1 MLIIKNT
8 TKTENIIA
16 ASGHTFPAGQEVP
29 VANEV
34 YTRLLRDNFIQT
46 QIKIGA
52 LVVTNHHPAVDH
64 QITEIETTEDVTREW
79 LAQATKKQ
87 VTAVLDAHFQ
97 DGDAPEYP
105 AKLDDLRQLAASV
118 LFLDA

>member
-8 TKTENIIA
+8 TKEENIIA
-16 ASGHTFPAGQEVP
+16 ASGHAFPAGQEVP
-29 VANEV
+29 VMNDA
-34 YTRLLRDNFIQT
+34 YTRLLQDNYIQT

-52 LVVTNHHPAVDH
+52 LVVTNPVPAVED
-64 QITEIETTEDVTREW
+64 ETTEDVTREW

-97 DGDAPEYP
+97 DGDSPEYP